1 MKDIFILILSLII
14 MSSCKEKH
22 TEEQILVNQNK
33 KVIDSLTYI
42 RHNLHPEYLKSG
54 NSELIADEI
63 IKNSFSVLEID
74 SKNLDAVKDLAHFN
88 FEIKNYKEAV
98 HYYTI
103 LIDLKDD
110 LNNRYVIPYYL
121 QRGIAKFHLQDF
133 NGAIEDLQHYKD
145 ENIDKRT
152 NGYTEACYY
161 LGTCYK
167 NVNDQSNA
175 CDNFRTYAENV
186 ATDEAWDLI
195 AEYCN

>member
-1 MKDIFILILSLII
+1 
-14 MSSCKEKH
+14 MSSCKEKL
-22 TEEQILVNQNK
+22 TEEQNLVNQNK
-33 KVIDSLTYI
+33 KAIDSLTYI
-42 RHNLHPEYLKSG
+42 RRNLHPEYLKSG

-133 NGAIEDLQHYKD
+133 NGAIEDLQQYKD

-152 NGYTEACYY
+152 NGYTEACYH

-186 ATDEAWDLI
+186 ATDEAWELI